1 MTKFNIKNSTI
12 GQLADSGDNIQI
24 INDAGNEAVASK
36 KDEASAMSSDAV
48 TKDGIF
54 IVHGH
59 DNAMKEAVARV
70 VLSLGL
76 NPIILNEQA
85 NEGNTII
92 EKFEKYANVGF
103 AVVLLSPDD
112 RGYAVAAGQSTA
124 KCRARQN
131 VVFELGYFA
140 GKHGRS
146 RVFSLYREGADFE
159 TPSDISGV
167 AYTHYDDHGAWKTSL
182 IKELKAA
189 GYSVDANKLI

>member
-1 MTKFNIKNSTI
+1 MTKFNIKNSTV

-24 INDAGNEAVASK
+24 INDPGNQTISRKVE
-36 KDEASAMSSDAV
+36 EASAPSSDTV
-48 TKDGIF
+48 TKNRIF

-59 DNAMKEAVARV
+59 DNEMKEAVARLV
-70 VLSLGL
+70 ITLGL
-76 NPIILNEQA
+76 DPIILNEQP

-92 EKFEKYANVGF
+92 EKFEKYADIDF

-112 RGYAVAAGQSTA
+112 RGYAVAAGESTA
-124 KCRARQN
+124 RFRARQN

-146 RVFSLYREGADFE
+146 RVFSLYRENADFE

-167 AYTHYDDHGAWKTSL
+167 AYTPYDNHGAWKTSL
-182 IKELKAA
+182 IKDLKAA